1 VLERL
6 PGSGEKVEARDAR
19 VLPGGQ
25 IATATLACARL
36 GLRTAYVGALGEAD
50 ATIVL
55 APLMQAGTDVSG
67 VKRVPGV
74 ATRSAVVLVEEKSGE
89 RTIVAHRPQDLRLG
103 PSDLDRKVIT
113 SSRALLIDC
122 EDPEAARWAAAVAR
136 GAGVP
141 VVLDADRA
149 TSEVLEVIRHTD
161 FPIVSRT
168 FSEQFSSDT
177 SSLETLRELAAGG
190 ATMAVVTRG
199 GQGAVA
205 LHAGR
210 LIERPATP
218 VEVRDTTGAGDVF
231 RGAFTWAILRGLRA
245 DAVLHAAGVA
255 AALSCRGQGAQ
266 GALPNRDALEAA
278 LRIDEARTSIG
289 GGRDGA

>member
-1 VLERL
+1 M
-6 PGSGEKVEARDAR
+6 
-19 VLPGGQ
+19 LPGGQ

-55 APLMQAGTDVSG
+55 EPLVRAGSDVSG

-74 ATRSAVVLVEEKSGE
+74 ASRSAVVLVEEESGE
-89 RTIVAHRPQDLRLG
+89 RTIIAHRPTGLSLG
-103 PSDLDRKVIT
+103 PSDLDRDVIT

-122 EDPEAARWAAAVAR
+122 EDPEAAGWAAAVAR

-141 VVLDADRA
+141 VVLDADRL
-149 TSEVLEVIRHTD
+149 TSDSLEIALHTD
-161 FPIVSRT
+161 FPIVSEA

-177 SSLETLRELAAGG
+177 SCLETLRKLASGG

-205 LHAGR
+205 MHSGR
-210 LIERPATP
+210 VIERPATS
-218 VEVRDTTGAGDVF
+218 VAVRDTTGAGDAY
-231 RGAFTWAILRGLRA
+231 RGAFAWGVLQGLEA

-266 GALPNRDALEAA
+266 GALPDRAALEAA
-278 LRIDEARTSIG
+278 LRTDEAHTGIT
-289 GGRDGA
+289 GGRYGA